1 MEMAVGGQFEAFG
14 ILMRELLIQTGLE
27 RDGYVIDVG
36 CGSGRLA
43 KPLSQYLSGRYL
55 GIDVEPERV
64 AYARKS
70 VKRPNCHFEIAAGV
84 TIPERD
90 HQADMV

>member
-43 KPLSQYLSGRYL
+43 KPLSQYLSG
-55 GIDVEPERV
+55 
-64 AYARKS
+64 
-70 VKRPNCHFEIAAGV
+70 
-84 TIPERD
+84 
-90 HQADMV
+90 

>member
-1 MEMAVGGQFEAFG
+1 MKSAVKSSFREAYVGIRRRLRSIYSQNTRMEMAVGGQFEAFG

-43 KPLSQYLSGRYL
+43 KPLSQYLSG
-55 GIDVEPERV
+55 
-64 AYARKS
+64 
-70 VKRPNCHFEIAAGV
+70 
-84 TIPERD
+84 
-90 HQADMV
+90 